1 MARTMAGVLIC
12 LAGMLTLVVGMPQ
25 ARTRNSGPGVRP
37 GQNSSGL
44 GLGAESGDGGPGP
57 QSKAFACPGCS
68 AMFDSRRALDSHRGR
83 YTALLARFRMTSP
96 GQVYLREGCAG
107 DDRPPIV
114 STWQATGQRAGGR
127 VQNVGGAGARPKGTK
142 GDEYHSTDS
151 EDLEPQPDSDAAG
164 GAARSRS
171 RSPRSDHRPSTPH
184 SPGPAAAA
192 VPAPWAAAPPA
203 VPALPVPARSRPEV
217 RT

>member
-68 AMFDSRRALDSHRGR
+68 EMFDSRRALDSHRGR

-107 DDRPPIV
+107 DDRPRQ
-114 STWQATGQRAGGR
+114 SGCWF
-127 VQNVGGAGARPKGTK
+127 
-142 GDEYHSTDS
+142 
-151 EDLEPQPDSDAAG
+151 
-164 GAARSRS
+164 
-171 RSPRSDHRPSTPH
+171 
-184 SPGPAAAA
+184 A
-192 VPAPWAAAPPA
+192 V
-203 VPALPVPARSRPEV
+203 ALYVV
-217 RT
+217 